1 MDIDNMKAY
10 VTVAELKSLSA
21 AAIKM
26 NHLQSN
32 MTAKIKKIEAH
43 YGQQLFIRSAK
54 GMELT
59 SEGRKLYRQYKKML
73 VLWEE
78 TELDMSRR
86 EMKLRLGTMQSV
98 FGKDLTDAL
107 TRLYESHADLSV
119 TLKTGTTLSMEH
131 ELIQGNIDL
140 AFTIGKADSP
150 QLSYKKLGTEE
161 MVLIGKRFASGLS
174 LESCL
179 HGENWI
185 ILTRD
190 CLYAAI
196 LERLY
201 AELDLEKGEVTEV
214 GILDTLL
221 QLTSLGMGISLMSKN
236 IVMQHGFSAYTQL
249 PEPFRYV
256 DKYLVTR
263 AGMSCLPWKK
273 ASWKRATSYKSK
285 D

>member
-59 SEGRKLYRQYKKML
+59 SEERKLYRQYKKML

-86 EMKLRLGTMQSV
+86 EMKLRLGTLQSV

-140 AFTIGKADSP
+140 AFTIGRTDSP

-263 AGMSCLPWKK
+263 AGYEMSPLEK
-273 ASWKRATSYKSK
+273 SFVETSHFL
-285 D
+285 